1 MGNTPNIRFAGFT
14 DDWEQRKLGDWG
26 DFYYGRSCPKWSVT
40 EDATIPC
47 IRYGEL
53 YTKFGAKIDRV
64 YSYTNMP
71 PENLRF
77 SKGTEV
83 LIPRVGENPMDYN
96 HCTWLSMK
104 DVAIGEMISVFNTDN
119 NPLFT
124 ATMFNATL
132 QNEFAMRVEGGS
144 VTNLYFEKLKNI
156 DVSFPSIR
164 EQEMIAAY
172 FENIDNLITLHQRKC
187 DETKKLKKFMLQK
200 MFPKKDAKKPE
211 IRFAGFTN
219 DWEQRKLNEVA
230 EFNPKSE
237 LPDEFEY
244 VDLESVVGTEMIS
257 HRTETKDSAPSRAQ
271 RLAQPGDVF
280 FQTVRPYQKN
290 NYLFSKLDNNYVFST
305 GYAQMRPNIDTAFLM
320 SFLQTDS
327 FVKIVLDNCTGTS
340 YPAINS
346 SDLSNLEISLPKS
359 FEEQKKVGKTIISI
373 DNLITLHQRKCDEL
387 KEFKK
392 YMLQNMF
399 PQKG

>member
-1 MGNTPNIRFAGFT
+1 MINTDT
-14 DDWEQRKLGDWG
+14 WEQRKVSELFRVTRGYVLAATQTETTKTDEKPYPVYSSQTKDKG
-26 DFYYGRSCPKWSVT
+26 LMGYYKDYLY
-40 EDATIPC
+40 EDAITWTTDGANAGTVNYRAGKFYCTNVCGVLLSNEAKANQMIAEALNNVAKGYVSYVGNPKLMNNVMADIVIQIPTQA
-47 IRYGEL
+47 E
-53 YTKFGAKIDRV
+53 
-64 YSYTNMP
+64 
-71 PENLRF
+71 E
-77 SKGTEV
+77 
-83 LIPRVGENPMDYN
+83 
-96 HCTWLSMK
+96 
-104 DVAIGEMISVFNTDN
+104 
-119 NPLFT
+119 
-124 ATMFNATL
+124 
-132 QNEFAMRVEGGS
+132 
-144 VTNLYFEKLKNI
+144 
-156 DVSFPSIR
+156 R
-164 EQEMIAAY
+164 EQLSSLFASL
-172 FENIDNLITLHQRKC
+172 DNLITLHQRK
-187 DETKKLKKFMLQK
+187 LFLN
-200 MFPKKDAKKPE
+200 FAK
-211 IRFAGFTN
+211 RN

-257 HRTETKDSAPSRAQ
+257 HRTKTKDSAPSRAQ

-346 SDLSNLEISLPKS
+346 NDLSNLEISLPKS

-373 DNLITLHQRKCDEL
+373 DNLITLHRRAYYN
-387 KEFKK
+387 KK
-392 YMLQNMF
+392 GGLTNVHNDNQQHYAIL
-399 PQKG
+399 